1 MKNNIT
7 KHTLLTVCLL
17 LAFSGCRDKAVP
29 NGVVDTATLAR
40 FLTEAHIIDSYDYTV
55 ASKNRDS
62 LQHDVNAAYDSL
74 YSKYGITKA
83 DYDTT
88 IDYYLQHPK
97 MLEDV
102 YARVVINL
110 KEYTN
115 EKMHER
121 YIADSIAGVN
131 NPDSSDTDTPAG
143 SKLENTRKPAN
154 PFVKTDLSKAIK
166 NRQH

>member
-29 NGVVDTATLAR
+29 DGVVDTATLAR

-83 DYDTT
+83 DYDTRGDQLKR
-88 IDYYLQHPK
+88 IHQR
-97 MLEDV
+97 EN
-102 YARVVINL
+102 ARAL
-110 KEYTN
+110 Y
-115 EKMHER
+115 R
-121 YIADSIAGVN
+121 
-131 NPDSSDTDTPAG
+131 
-143 SKLENTRKPAN
+143 
-154 PFVKTDLSKAIK
+154 
-166 NRQH
+166 RQHSRSQQPRLLRH